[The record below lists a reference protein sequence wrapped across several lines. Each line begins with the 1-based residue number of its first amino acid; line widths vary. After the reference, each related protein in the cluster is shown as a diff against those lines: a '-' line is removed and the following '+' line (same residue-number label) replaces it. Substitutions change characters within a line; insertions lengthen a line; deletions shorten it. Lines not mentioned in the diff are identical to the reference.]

1 MINLKDFPK
10 DLQDKIE
17 KILISNEDILFYGSQ
32 ADPHIVFRGDIDIM
46 QTIKRKDSRE
56 NILNEIKELFRE
68 ILKIHDGSYYIS
80 EVKMGEN
87 EPIRDEA
94 ERLLKNKKKVD
105 KKKLNNFLERMEQEG
120 HDTSKIK
127 LLLKKRMTEE
137 NYYNLEDEMRELYV
151 YRWSAQDVINGK
163 ADFTLENNE
172 LVCNYDVQIFTGF
185 RYLEMSNYIIFPEL
199 VKKKDDQ
206 DEEFLKSLRKN
217 IVKQYYSEK
226 NYFKTAKRLLTYYKQ
241 KGNDA
246 MQEKIYELIN
256 NPVLGNL
263 YILKSAL
270 SVIKTIFEYA
280 GAKGTTAYKGT
291 KVPEFNKKKIN
302 RKNIQLNLESL
313 KMNTIYLDDEQR
325 KKYNKKIDSLYNK
338 FSLPKIEQLKD
349 EINEY
354 LQRETLKYGREIN
367 FDLSKIIKS
376 FVEK

>member
-1 MINLKDFPK
+1 
-10 DLQDKIE
+10 
-17 KILISNEDILFYGSQ
+17 
-32 ADPHIVFRGDIDIM
+32 
-46 QTIKRKDSRE
+46 
-56 NILNEIKELFRE
+56 
-68 ILKIHDGSYYIS
+68 
-80 EVKMGEN
+80 
-87 EPIRDEA
+87 
-94 ERLLKNKKKVD
+94 
-105 KKKLNNFLERMEQEG
+105 MEQEG

-127 LLLKKRMTEE
+127 SLLKMRMTEE
-137 NYYNLEDEMRELYV
+137 NYFNLEDEMRELYV
-151 YRWSAQDVINGK
+151 YRWSAQDVIDGK

-172 LVCNYDVQIFTGF
+172 LVCKYDVQIFTGF

-199 VKKKDDQ
+199 VKKDDDK

-270 SVIKTIFEYA
+270 SVIKTLF
-280 GAKGTTAYKGT
+280 
-291 KVPEFNKKKIN
+291 EFNKKKIN

-313 KMNTIYLDDEQR
+313 KMNTIYLDDEER

-338 FSLPKIEQLKD
+338 FSLPKIEQFKD

-354 LQRETLKYGREIN
+354 LQRETLKYAREIN

-376 FVEK
+376 FVEN